1 MRKWRRKME
10 VLNLSDLLIFV
21 LSVVDVLISAARRD
35 WYAVG
40 GWTVAALGYIRLLK
54 WI

>member
-1 MRKWRRKME
+1 ME

-21 LSVVDVLISAARRD
+21 LSVVNVLICVARRD
-35 WYAVG
+35 WYAAG
-40 GWTVAALGYIRLLK
+40 GWTVAALGYIRILQ